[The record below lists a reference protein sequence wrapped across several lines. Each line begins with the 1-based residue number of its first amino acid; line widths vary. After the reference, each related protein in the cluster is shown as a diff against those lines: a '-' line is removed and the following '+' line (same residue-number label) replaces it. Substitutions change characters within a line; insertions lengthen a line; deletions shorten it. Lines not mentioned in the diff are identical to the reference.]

1 MQLIK
6 TLRTSD
12 WISPQRVLLGLAL
25 FAALVYPWVFT
36 KPFPQHLMT
45 MVFMYAMLGTAWNIL
60 GGFTGQVSLGHAT
73 YFGLGAYTSTLLL
86 TKTGLSPWLGMF
98 VGVLVALAIALPLGY
113 ATFRLGGRYF
123 TMATIVI
130 GEIARIVFTSWSYV
144 GGAVGIFLP
153 ILPESFIDFQFHSS
167 KMPYYYIMLTF
178 LLATVATAYWVQ
190 RSRLGYYLKAI
201 RDDPMAAQSLGI
213 SVMTYKLIALALSV
227 VFTAMAGTFYAQFVL
242 FIDPVSTMPF
252 LISLTIALVAILGGI
267 GTLWGPIIGSVVLIP
282 ITQLTRV
289 YLGGAA
295 RALDLVV
302 YGPLVI
308 LIAIL
313 QPEGLVPML
322 TKVQERLRHGAL
334 GSH

>member
-1 MQLIK
+1 MQQIK
-6 TLRTSD
+6 AMSARD
-12 WISPQRVLLGLAL
+12 WITPQRVALGLAL
-25 FAALVYPWVFT
+25 LGALIFPWVYT

-45 MVFMYAMLGTAWNIL
+45 IVFMYAMLGTAWNIL
-60 GGFTGQVSLGHAT
+60 GGFTGQVSLGHAA

-86 TKTGLSPWLGMF
+86 TKGGVSPWLGMIA
-98 VGVLVALAIALPLGY
+98 GVVVALFIALPLGW

-130 GEIARIVFTSWSYV
+130 GEVARIVFTSWAFV
-144 GGAVGIFLP
+144 GSAVGIFLP
-153 ILPESFIDFQFHSS
+153 ILPESFVDFQFHSS
-167 KMPYYYIMLTF
+167 KRPYYYIMLTF
-178 LLATVATAYWVQ
+178 LVVTVAAAYWVQ

-201 RDDPMAAQSLGI
+201 RDDPVAAQSLGI
-213 SVMTYKLIALALSV
+213 SVMKYKLIALALSV

-252 LISLTIALVAILGGI
+252 LISLNIALVAILGGI
-267 GTLWGPIIGSVVLIP
+267 GTLWGPILGSFVLIP

-302 YGPLVI
+302 FGPLVI

-313 QPEGLVPML
+313 QPDGLVPML
-322 TKVQERLRHGAL
+322 RRVQERLRHGAL
-334 GSH
+334 GSR

>member
-1 MQLIK
+1 VQRIK
-6 TLRTSD
+6 RMSTSE
-12 WISPQRVLLGLAL
+12 WITAPRVVIGLAL
-25 FAALVYPWVFT
+25 LGALGYPWVFP

-45 MVFMYAMLGTAWNIL
+45 VVFLYAMLGTAWNIL
-60 GGFTGQVSLGHAT
+60 GGFTGQVSLGHAA

-86 TKTGLSPWLGMF
+86 TKAGLSPWLGMF
-98 VGVLVALAIALPLGY
+98 GGVLVALAIALPLGY
-113 ATFRLGGRYF
+113 ASFRLGGRYF

-130 GEIARIVFTSWSYV
+130 GEVARIVFTSWSWV

-153 ILPESFIDFQFHSS
+153 ILPESFVDFQFHSS
-167 KMPYYYIMLTF
+167 KRPYYYIMLTF
-178 LLATVATAYWVQ
+178 LLVTVAAAYWVQ

-201 RDDPMAAQSLGI
+201 RDDPVAARSLGI
-213 SVMTYKLIALALSV
+213 SVIKYKLIALALSV

-252 LISLTIALVAILGGI
+252 LISLTIALVTILGGI
-267 GTLWGPIIGSVVLIP
+267 GTLWGPIIGSFVLIP

-313 QPEGLVPML
+313 QPDGLVPMF
-322 TKVQERLRHGAL
+322 KRVQERLRHGAL

>member
-1 MQLIK
+1 MERIRAVVGSSLI
-6 TLRTSD
+6 T
-12 WISPQRVLLGLAL
+12 PQRLAMGLAL
-25 FAALVYPWVFT
+25 FAALAYPWILT

-45 MVFMYAMLGTAWNIL
+45 VVFLYAMLGTAWNML
-60 GGFTGQVSLGHAT
+60 GGFAGQVSLGHAA

-86 TKTGLSPWLGMF
+86 TKAGLSPWLGMF
-98 VGVLVALAIALPLGY
+98 AGVVVALAIALPLGY
-113 ATFRLGGRYF
+113 ASFRLGGRYF

-130 GEIARIVFTSWSYV
+130 GEVVRIVFTSWSWV

-153 ILPESFIDFQFHSS
+153 ILPESFVDFQFHSS
-167 KMPYYYIMLTF
+167 KRPYYYIMLS
-178 LLATVATAYWVQ
+178 LLLITMAVAYWVQ
-190 RSRLGYYLKAI
+190 KSRLGYYLKAI
-201 RDDPMAAQSLGI
+201 RDDPVAARSLGI
-213 SVMTYKLIALALSV
+213 SVIKYKLSALALSV

-252 LISLTIALVAILGGI
+252 LISLTIALVTILGGI
-267 GTLWGPIIGSVVLIP
+267 GTLWGPVIGSFVLIP

-308 LIAIL
+308 FIAIL
-313 QPEGLVPML
+313 QPDGLVPMFRR
-322 TKVQERLRHGAL
+322 VQERLRHGAL
-334 GSH
+334 RSH